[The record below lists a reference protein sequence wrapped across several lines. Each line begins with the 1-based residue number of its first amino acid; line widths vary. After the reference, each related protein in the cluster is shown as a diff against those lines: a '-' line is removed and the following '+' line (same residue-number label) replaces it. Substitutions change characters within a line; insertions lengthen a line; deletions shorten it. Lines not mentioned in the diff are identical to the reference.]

1 MLRTAAAASLTIVM
15 TVITAVVAADDS
27 PLPSATAEDAARE
40 YFTDLPLVTHRGEE
54 VHFYSDVLAGKV
66 ALITGFY
73 TNCTT
78 ISPRQNVILSRLQT
92 ALGDRLGR
100 DVVIVSVTVDPKR
113 DDVAAVAEYAEV
125 FHPSDGWIF
134 LTGKPENVDWVNY
147 KLGQYLENIEDHKG
161 NYLLGNVDT
170 GLWKKAAAHA
180 QVQDLYAEI
189 ERLQNDRGGELD
201 D

>member
-1 MLRTAAAASLTIVM
+1 MAMIAPAVAGDGRQSPAVSSNQTAR
-15 TVITAVVAADDS
+15 D
-27 PLPSATAEDAARE
+27 
-40 YFTDLPLVTHRGEE
+40 YFTDLPLLTHRGEE
-54 VHFYSDVLAGKV
+54 VRFYSDVLAGKV
-66 ALITGFY
+66 VLITGFY

-78 ISPRQNVILSRLQT
+78 ISPRQNIILSRLQT

-100 DVVIVSVTVDPKR
+100 DVVLVSITIDPKR
-113 DDVAAVAEYAEV
+113 DDVAAVGEYAEV

-147 KLGQYLENIEDHKG
+147 KLGQYLENVEDHTG
-161 NYLLGNVDT
+161 SYLLGNLDT

-189 ERLQNDRGGELD
+189 ERLLNDRGGERD

>member
-1 MLRTAAAASLTIVM
+1 MLRTAAAVALLLVVTA
-15 TVITAVVAADDS
+15 ITPVVAGDDA
-27 PLPSATAEDAARE
+27 PLPSAAATDSARE
-40 YFTDLPLVTHRGEE
+40 YFTDLPLLTHRGEK
-54 VHFYSDVLAGKV
+54 VRFYSDVLAGKV
-66 ALITGFY
+66 VLITGFY

-100 DVVIVSVTVDPKR
+100 EVVIVSITVDPKR

-134 LTGKPENVDWVNY
+134 LTGKPENVAWVNY
-147 KLGQYLENIEDHKG
+147 KLGQYHENVEEHQG
-161 NYLLGNVDT
+161 NYLLGNLDT

-189 ERLQNDRGGELD
+189 ERLLNDRGGERD
-201 D
+201 E

>member
-27 PLPSATAEDAARE
+27 ALPSATAEDAARE

-100 DVVIVSVTVDPKR
+100 DVVIVSLTVGSQR
-113 DDVAAVAEYAEV
+113 
-125 FHPSDGWIF
+125 S
-134 LTGKPENVDWVNY
+134 
-147 KLGQYLENIEDHKG
+147 LGI
-161 NYLLGNVDT
+161 VDT
-170 GLWKKAAAHA
+170 CSTLPTAGSS
-180 QVQDLYAEI
+180 
-189 ERLQNDRGGELD
+189 
-201 D
+201 